1 MRKDRLKGEGLAMR
15 KKALTERLI
24 IFSLIILFVFAG
36 SLQAQTKKY
45 QVVVPKA
52 NLHLEPDEKSPVVV
66 TVPAGE
72 VLSQA
77 SAVKFR
83 HDWIFVYYI
92 SPDKDKTLAGYVK
105 QQMLR
110 KLFPEVNS
118 ILISSGEQDFQ
129 PKELDLNQKYEL
141 PIFWGMTQEKLFGAE
156 GKPLAQEKSGETEV
170 YQYRREIMNKQCLIE
185 YIFWRN
191 ELVSARYHLL
201 DSYADNNYYIS
212 DYLKI
217 KNYLENRFGQPVNDR
232 VVWLDPTYQN
242 KNEYWGKAL
251 GSGQLEFHSSW
262 VVGDTEVALI
272 LTGSD
277 NRVAFVAECVG
288 KRYKSFF
295 SN

>member
-1 MRKDRLKGEGLAMR
+1 MRE
-15 KKALTERLI
+15 I
-24 IFSLIILFVFAG
+24 IFKTKLIFFPLIILFIFAG
-36 SLQAQTKKY
+36 FVQAQTKRY

-66 TVPAGE
+66 AVPAGE
-72 VLSQA
+72 ILAQVSP
-77 SAVKFR
+77 VKFR
-83 HDWIFVYYI
+83 HDWIFVYYQ
-92 SPDKDKTLAGYVK
+92 SPEKGKTLAGYVK
-105 QQMLR
+105 EQLLR

-118 ILISSGEQDFQ
+118 VLISTGEQDYQ

-141 PIFWGMTQEKLFGAE
+141 PVFWGMSQEKLFEVE
-156 GKPLAQEKSGETEV
+156 GRPLVQEKSGETEV
-170 YQYRREIMNKQCLIE
+170 YQYRREIMNKQCLVE

-191 ELVSARYHLL
+191 ELISARYHLL
-201 DSYADNNYYIS
+201 DIYADNNYYIS

-217 KNYLENRFGQPVNDR
+217 KNYLESRFGQPFNDR
-232 VVWLDPTYQN
+232 VVWFDPTYQN

-251 GSGQLEFHSSW
+251 GLGQLEFRSSW
-262 VVGDTEVALI
+262 VVGDTEVVLI

-288 KRYKSFF
+288 KKYKSFF

>member
-1 MRKDRLKGEGLAMR
+1 MREIIFKTK
-15 KKALTERLI
+15 LI
-24 IFSLIILFVFAG
+24 FFSLIILFIFAG
-36 SLQAQTKKY
+36 FVQAQTKRY

-66 TVPAGE
+66 AVPAGE
-72 VLSQA
+72 ILAQVSP
-77 SAVKFR
+77 VKFR
-83 HDWIFVYYI
+83 HDWIFVYYQ
-92 SPDKDKTLAGYVK
+92 SPEKGKTLAGYVK
-105 QQMLR
+105 EQLLR

-118 ILISSGEQDFQ
+118 VLISTGEQDYQ

-141 PIFWGMTQEKLFGAE
+141 PVFWGMSQEKLFEVE
-156 GKPLAQEKSGETEV
+156 GRPLVQEKSGETEV
-170 YQYRREIMNKQCLIE
+170 YQYRREIMNKQCLVE

-191 ELVSARYHLL
+191 ELISARYHLL
-201 DSYADNNYYIS
+201 DIYADNNYYIS

-217 KNYLENRFGQPVNDR
+217 KNYLESRFGQPVNDR

-251 GSGQLEFHSSW
+251 GSGQLEFRSSW

-288 KRYKSFF
+288 KKYKSFF